1 MENVMAA
8 RLPGNARTLL
18 TVFASATAPLRDDE
32 ALRILRQRTPL
43 RSELAGLLLIGR
55 LKKAGLLKYADVTR
69 ASAEAALANA
79 KRILDSLDDEDTA
92 EISSVTRYEVTEA
105 GHAYLRRS
113 RR

>member
-1 MENVMAA
+1 MAT

-43 RSELAGLLLIGR
+43 RSEIAGLLLIDR
-55 LKKAGLLKYADVTR
+55 LKKAGLLQYADVTR

-79 KRILDSLDDEDTA
+79 KRILDSLDDDDA
-92 EISSVTRYEVTEA
+92 PEIPSVTRYEVTES
-105 GHAYLRRS
+105 GRAYLRR
-113 RR
+113 RAR